1 MSKTKKK
8 TKSFLDI
15 DAMCGDDDEIQVDDN
30 NQFIESNRNID
41 FTQTQSKEMTM
52 ESMESNNFTLNTW
65 SMEEINRVLGKTHP
79 YRPTFEANL
88 IGDIYDHAQV
98 HGERRTIKTSIEFD
112 PKAVWWKAPL
122 VAWLPTKNL
131 EMLAF
136 FLIWNLCIVMITGN
150 SGACGDYKN
159 FSTTS
164 FCDENYIFRDG
175 NFVFLLGMAVLI
187 LLAFRGNQN
196 VMLYQRCNQEWEK
209 LTGAAR
215 NLTRQICFR
224 VSTETEKEAWERRRT
239 IGFVSAA
246 VMTLKMHLRNQRN
259 AVPDLGNILVH
270 QDILNIQKS
279 ITMPLFCLDNINYF
293 LVYNRNSDKLSA
305 ESLESIE
312 GTCLSP
318 MVEAIVS
325 LMSVKSALSPASHTL
340 HTRIIILL
348 FLIFLP
354 LHLVVNYGFY
364 ALLFAFLGDL
374 VVLGLESMVTDAE
387 NPFGNGPSD
396 MDLDAICFSLYKDLS
411 ATLVRVEFELRD
423 QIFDTWEVTRMNEE
437 MIYKATTKE
446 LKMLTSM
453 QKVTKQGRAQCVRN
467 ATKSLW
473 TESDDSYGTDVSA
486 LSQP

>member
-1 MSKTKKK
+1 MSKTEKKS
-8 TKSFLDI
+8 KSFLDI
-15 DAMCGDDDEIQVDDN
+15 DAMCADTDAMDEN
-30 NQFIESNRNID
+30 TPYIESPRTID

-52 ESMESNNFTLNTW
+52 ESIGTNTYILNNW
-65 SMEEINRVLGKTHP
+65 STEEINRVLGKNHP
-79 YRPTFEANL
+79 YRPTVEANL
-88 IGDIYDHAQV
+88 IGNIDDHTQV
-98 HGERRTIKTSIEFD
+98 HDERRIVKTSIEFD

-196 VMLYQRCNQEWEK
+196 VMLYQQCNREWEK
-209 LTGAAR
+209 LTAAAR
-215 NLTRQICFR
+215 NLTRQICFKIR
-224 VSTETEKEAWERRRT
+224 TESEKEAWERRRT

-354 LHLVVNYGFY
+354 FHLVVNYGFY
-364 ALLFAFLGDL
+364 ALLFAFLGDF

-396 MDLDAICFSLYKDLS
+396 MDLDAICFSLHDDLI
-411 ATLVRVEFELRD
+411 ATLIRVENESRD
-423 QIFDTWEVTRMNEE
+423 QIFDTWEVTKMNEE
-437 MIYKATTKE
+437 MIYKATTNE